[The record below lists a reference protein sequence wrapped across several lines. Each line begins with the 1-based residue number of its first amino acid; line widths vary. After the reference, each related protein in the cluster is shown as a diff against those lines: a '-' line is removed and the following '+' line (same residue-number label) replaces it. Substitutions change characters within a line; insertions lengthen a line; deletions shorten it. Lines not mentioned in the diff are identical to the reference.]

1 MKNTGLFDRDG
12 IEIKEGDF
20 VSLDGEMTADNSF
33 GELPNGWIFDES
45 DVYEVYFDERI
56 KNWSLKLG
64 VEPDT
69 RYNRKYMSHAVGL
82 IHDGNCKIVPHL
94 TSRALDGGQSPKI

>member
-1 MKNTGLFDRDG
+1 MKTTGLFDKSG
-12 IEIKEGDF
+12 VEIKEGDF
-20 VSLDGEMTADNSF
+20 VSLDGEMTADNTL
-33 GELPNGWIFDES
+33 GYLPNGWIFGES

-69 RYNRKYMSHAVGL
+69 PYNRKYMSHAVGL
-82 IHDGNCKIVPHL
+82 MYDGCSKIVPRPTRRVQRHARGI
-94 TSRALDGGQSPKI
+94 S